1 MSEQSLTIN
10 LNKGDHLLVL
20 LLIED
25 GQVVY
30 RSSHAGTDETKV
42 QAAAFKDLWE
52 AALRDRLTAQEAT
65 GAAPLWHG
73 KPTSGDPE
81 ELARWSVDE
90 LLSWYTLKEEW
101 VSRVTRVGDPPD
113 RQVKAR
119 VAIIDRRHGTTDVV
133 IPKGADDKETVFDEF
148 CQMYWDEVDDSTSVD
163 KYLENHTKQEGF
175 DFYFERDDES
185 VTFHDL
191 EFRLPDE

>member
-25 GQVVY
+25 GRIV
-30 RSSHAGTDETKV
+30 RSAKYAGTNPTEV
-42 QAAAFKDLWE
+42 QAAAFRDLWE
-52 AALRDRLTAQEAT
+52 VQLKGEVEAWE
-65 GAAPLWHG
+65 GAGLFSSS
-73 KPTSGDPE
+73 KPSAGDFE
-81 ELARWSVDE
+81 SLVRWSLE
-90 LLSWYTLKEEW
+90 EMLTGYTLKEEW
-101 VSRVTRVGDPPD
+101 VSQVTRVGDPPD

-119 VAIIDRRHGTTDVV
+119 VAIIKHRFGTTDVV
-133 IPKGADDKETVFDEF
+133 IPSGTDDKVKVFDEF